1 MENKQKQP
9 YKMDKH
15 ENLHLLSLSETIEL
29 MKLLHESRKVV
40 VCAHRSPDGD
50 AMGSSLAWA
59 AYMRTLGK
67 MVSVVLP
74 NPCPDFLQWLP
85 EAKRVTYYSTNTAR
99 AKQLIADADLICCL
113 DFNTLSRLEEM
124 GECVKAAAAKRL
136 LIDHHLAPDTENFDM
151 TVSHPELSSTS
162 EIVFRLLLQLG
173 AYDEI
178 TQDMATDIY
187 CGLMTDTGNLAFA
200 SSYPEI
206 YEVIALLVRKGIDKD
221 RIYRNVFHSFSAWRL
236 KLQGYVLYEK
246 VQWLAEGRAAYYT
259 LTREEMKQLH
269 FIRGDGEGLVNLP
282 LQVKGARLSIS
293 LREDTERDIVRV
305 SLRSVDDF
313 PCNRMA
319 EEFFNGGG
327 HLNASG
333 GELPFPIED
342 AVKTVERAVE
352 AYKEL
357 L

>member
-1 MENKQKQP
+1 MST
-9 YKMDKH
+9 Y
-15 ENLHLLSLSETIEL
+15 ENLHLLSLSETIDL
-29 MKLLHESRKVV
+29 MKLLQESRTVV
-40 VCAHRSPDGD
+40 IGAHRPPDGD
-50 AMGSSLAWA
+50 AMGSTRAWA
-59 AYMRTLGK
+59 AYLRGLGK

-85 EAKRVTYYSTNTAR
+85 EANKVTYFDRHTQT

-113 DFNTLSRLEEM
+113 DFNTLSRLQNM
-124 GECVKAAAAKRL
+124 GECVASSHAKRL
-136 LIDHHLAPDTENFDM
+136 LIDHHLAPALQEFNFA
-151 TVSHPELSSTS
+151 VSQPDLSSTS

-173 AYDEI
+173 AYEGMSL
-178 TQDMATDIY
+178 DMATDIY
-187 CGLMTDTGNLAFA
+187 CGLMTDTGNLAYS

-206 YEVIALLVRKGIDKD
+206 YEVIALLVQKGIDKD
-221 RIYRNVFHSFSAWRL
+221 RIYRNVYHSFSAWRL

-246 VQWLAEGRAAYYT
+246 VKWLAEGRAAYFT
-259 LTREEMKQLH
+259 LTREEMKRLH
-269 FIRGDGEGLVNLP
+269 FIRGDGEGLVNMP
-282 LQVKGARLSIS
+282 LQVKGSRLSIS
-293 LREDTERDIVRV
+293 LREDTERDVVRV

-327 HLNASG
+327 HMNASG

-342 AVKTVERAVE
+342 AVRTVERAVE
-352 AYKEL
+352 AYKHL

>member
-1 MENKQKQP
+1 MST
-9 YKMDKH
+9 Y
-15 ENLHLLSLSETIEL
+15 ENLHLLSLSETIDL
-29 MKLLHESRKVV
+29 MKLLQDSRKVV

-50 AMGSSLAWA
+50 AMGSTLAWA
-59 AYMRTLGK
+59 AYLRGLGK

-85 EAKRVTYYSTNTAR
+85 EANKVTYFDRHTQT

-113 DFNTLSRLEEM
+113 DFNTLSRLQNM
-124 GECVKAAAAKRL
+124 GECVASSHAKRL
-136 LIDHHLAPDTENFDM
+136 LIDHHLAPVLKEFDFA
-151 TVSHPELSSTS
+151 VSQPELSSTS

-173 AYDEI
+173 AYEGMSL
-178 TQDMATDIY
+178 DMATDIY
-187 CGLMTDTGNLAFA
+187 CGLMTDTGNLAYS

-206 YEVIALLVRKGIDKD
+206 YEVIALLVQKGIDKD
-221 RIYRNVFHSFSAWRL
+221 RIYRNVYHSFSAWRL

-246 VQWLAEGRAAYYT
+246 VKWLAEGRAAYFT
-259 LTREEMKQLH
+259 LTREEMKRMH
-269 FIRGDGEGLVNLP
+269 FIRGDGEGLVNMP
-282 LQVKGARLSIS
+282 LQVKGSRLSIS
-293 LREDTERDIVRV
+293 LREDTERDVVRV

-327 HLNASG
+327 HMNASG

-342 AVKTVERAVE
+342 AVRTVERAVE
-352 AYKEL
+352 AYKHL

>member
-1 MENKQKQP
+1 MST
-9 YKMDKH
+9 Y
-15 ENLHLLSLSETIEL
+15 ENLHLLSLSETIDL
-29 MKLLHESRKVV
+29 MKLLQDSRKVV

-50 AMGSSLAWA
+50 AMGSTLAWA
-59 AYMRTLGK
+59 AYLRGLGK

-85 EAKRVTYYSTNTAR
+85 EANKVTYFDRHTQT

-113 DFNTLSRLEEM
+113 DFNTLSRLQNM
-124 GECVKAAAAKRL
+124 GECVASSHAKRL
-136 LIDHHLAPDTENFDM
+136 LIDHHLAPVLKEFDFAA
-151 TVSHPELSSTS
+151 SQPELSSTS

-173 AYDEI
+173 AYEGMSL
-178 TQDMATDIY
+178 DMATDIY
-187 CGLMTDTGNLAFA
+187 CGLMTDTGNLAYS

-206 YEVIALLVRKGIDKD
+206 YEVIALLVQKGIDKD
-221 RIYRNVFHSFSAWRL
+221 RIYRNVYHSFSAWRL

-246 VQWLAEGRAAYYT
+246 VKWLAEGRAAYFT
-259 LTREEMKQLH
+259 LTREEMKRLH
-269 FIRGDGEGLVNLP
+269 FIRGDGEGLVNMP
-282 LQVKGARLSIS
+282 LQVKGSRLSIS
-293 LREDTERDIVRV
+293 LREDTERDVVRV

-327 HLNASG
+327 HMNASG

-342 AVKTVERAVE
+342 AVRTVERAVE
-352 AYKEL
+352 AYKHL

>member
-1 MENKQKQP
+1 MST
-9 YKMDKH
+9 Y
-15 ENLHLLSLSETIEL
+15 ENLHLLSLSETIDL
-29 MKLLHESRKVV
+29 MKLLQDSRKVV

-50 AMGSSLAWA
+50 AMGSTLAWA
-59 AYMRTLGK
+59 AYLRGLGK

-85 EAKRVTYYSTNTAR
+85 EANKVTYFDRHTQT
-99 AKQLIADADLICCL
+99 AKQLIADAGLICCL
-113 DFNTLSRLEEM
+113 DFNALSRLQNM
-124 GECVKAAAAKRL
+124 GECVASSHAKRL
-136 LIDHHLAPDTENFDM
+136 LIDHHLAPVLKEFDFA
-151 TVSHPELSSTS
+151 VSQPELSSTS

-173 AYDEI
+173 AYEGMSL
-178 TQDMATDIY
+178 DMATDIY
-187 CGLMTDTGNLAFA
+187 CGLMTDTGNLAYS

-206 YEVIALLVRKGIDKD
+206 YEVIALLVQKGIDKD
-221 RIYRNVFHSFSAWRL
+221 RIYRNVYHSFSAWRL

-246 VQWLAEGRAAYYT
+246 VKWLAEGRAAYFT
-259 LTREEMKQLH
+259 LTREEMKRLH
-269 FIRGDGEGLVNLP
+269 FIRGDGEGLVNMP
-282 LQVKGARLSIS
+282 LQVKGSRLSIS
-293 LREDTERDIVRV
+293 LREDTERDVVRV

-327 HLNASG
+327 HMNASG

-342 AVKTVERAVE
+342 AVRTVERAVE
-352 AYKEL
+352 AYKHL